1 MTNSIAPQ
9 IYRPP
14 WVEARIDAFRRMTA
28 GGLADASTEPTS
40 VTTFH
45 NMTPQSA
52 ARRLERIRAADAL
65 TITADAVQSMLSPA
79 QSKLTFVDEP
89 IGEYHKPSTRQKLPA
104 PSPPAP
110 QQSGVDQLPPVVNPN
125 VPRPTQWDGPLPEL
139 PSQQNDE
146 SGATPSPTGTTPIP
160 VLPEPAPAED
170 ASEHVFGLPDVA
182 GHAPGDTW
190 DETLPN
196 GITRTN
202 TIPFGNGLNTVDQ
215 VIHNADGTI
224 TYSRVVSDGRGGY
237 QRWNNDSTGTASY
250 YNSGDPGAMGF
261 GQHFMPGT
269 STSGA
274 PDREFGTTPGW
285 AEVVSPS
292 YDADGNLVG
301 YDVGVPNAEG
311 LYDNIHYDN
320 YGNRTVTTAAPNG
333 HGGVTSRFF
342 EQVDSEGNG
351 WRIGPDDER
360 WTMALDSHGNPV
372 TMRTRDDEDGVL
384 LSRIDHTGLRTDEF
398 RGVDGEWFR
407 DTTTPD
413 GRITRLLR
421 DFTRITFDADGAEIA
436 RQGRPDTRA
445 AWEKAAGFGLAFG
458 KGVANGALGLVELAG
473 ALSGVNAQINLVG
486 ELFGKIPNL
495 TTLPEAVI
503 GLGRT
508 VVDVAVADY
517 RAWTTT
523 SSELGAF
530 LSGEQGW
537 DETWDEAS
545 RAIGNS
551 YNEMSKL
558 VIGTDWTGFSE
569 HPAETLGNAAF
580 GIATFFVP
588 AKGLGGA
595 GRGGRAGGIL
605 AEAPSAY
612 RTHRT
617 DVQKP
622 SADSRATNTRRGLE
636 FAPAFASQFTRWPKT
651 MRGRAGSA
659 VAPSHTTNLLGKTA
673 SDTTSPF
680 TRLPGRARDAVAG
693 EVRFWGEVANEVKHT
708 VQQAMAVF
716 AGPDAVVAGNGRIA
730 FDRVAMVDTPGSLGR
745 GQSAGRPSRNG
756 GEVGSGRPTGEP
768 VTIYLWRE
776 EGMPKAEFRR
786 KAQALVDLGEEG
798 ALFKAKSVRDRNIT
812 KKYRQDII
820 DRIYA
825 QYNHV
830 NPQFSKKLIDRVTR
844 RMQPDHV
851 HELQL
856 GGLDAA
862 VNLKFLD
869 TFTNWHVGTRQIRPQ
884 IRNLPD
890 GTRIRIEV
898 LKW

>member
-1 MTNSIAPQ
+1 
-9 IYRPP
+9 
-14 WVEARIDAFRRMTA
+14 MTA
-28 GGLADASTEPTS
+28 SGLADAPSEPPS

-52 ARRLERIRAADAL
+52 ARRLERIRAAAAL
-65 TITADAVQSMLSPA
+65 TLTADAVQSMLSPA

-89 IGEYHKPSTRQKLPA
+89 VGDYYKPPNRQKLPA
-104 PSPPAP
+104 PAPPAP
-110 QQSGVDQLPPVVNPN
+110 QPAAVDQLPPVVNPDA
-125 VPRPTQWDGPLPEL
+125 PRPTQWDGPLPKL
-139 PSQQNDE
+139 PSQQSDE
-146 SGATPSPTGTTPIP
+146 SRATPSSPGTTPIP

-170 ASEHVFGLPDVA
+170 SSEHVFGLPDVT

-202 TIPFGNGLNTVDQ
+202 TIPLGNGLNTVDQ

-269 STSGA
+269 STTGA

-285 AEVVSPS
+285 KEVVSPS

-301 YDVGVPNAEG
+301 YDVGVPNADG

-320 YGNRTVTTAAPNG
+320 DGNRTVTTASPDG
-333 HGGVTSRFF
+333 FGGVASRFF
-342 EQVDSEGNG
+342 EQVDRNGNG
-351 WRIGPDDER
+351 WRIGPDGEP
-360 WTMALDSHGNPV
+360 WTMTLDSHGNPV
-372 TMRTRDDEDGVL
+372 MVRTVDDEDGVL

-413 GRITRLLR
+413 GRTTRLLR

-458 KGVANGALGLVELAG
+458 KGVSTGALGLVEFAG

-486 ELFGKIPNL
+486 KLFGKNPNL
-495 TTLPEAVI
+495 TTLPETVI
-503 GLGRT
+503 GFGRT

-523 SSELGAF
+523 ASELGAF
-530 LSGEQGW
+530 LFGEQGW
-537 DETWDEAS
+537 DETWNEVS

-580 GIATFFVP
+580 GIALIFGGGKVIGGIDATPSFRPGSAREVP
-588 AKGLGGA
+588 HPS
-595 GRGGRAGGIL
+595 GGRT
-605 AEAPSAY
+605 PSGAQHESLR
-612 RTHRT
+612 RTGPASEKRSVESQRT
-617 DVQKP
+617 QHQEH
-622 SADSRATNTRRGLE
+622 SG
-636 FAPAFASQFTRWPKT
+636 
-651 MRGRAGSA
+651 
-659 VAPSHTTNLLGKTA
+659 
-673 SDTTSPF
+673 
-680 TRLPGRARDAVAG
+680 
-693 EVRFWGEVANEVKHT
+693 
-708 VQQAMAVF
+708 QA
-716 AGPDAVVAGNGRIA
+716 
-730 FDRVAMVDTPGSLGR
+730 
-745 GQSAGRPSRNG
+745 SRN
-756 GEVGSGRPTGEP
+756 V
-768 VTIYLWRE
+768 W
-776 EGMPKAEFRR
+776 
-786 KAQALVDLGEEG
+786 
-798 ALFKAKSVRDRNIT
+798 
-812 KKYRQDII
+812 
-820 DRIYA
+820 
-825 QYNHV
+825 
-830 NPQFSKKLIDRVTR
+830 
-844 RMQPDHV
+844 
-851 HELQL
+851 
-856 GGLDAA
+856 GGLDQIKHATGSSSLA
-862 VNLKFLD
+862 RRRALEAILNSPDFENFKFTHQPVYSPTVYSGMARRNTGIQIGRIPFSSRLELRRTIVHEELHHRWFARGRINHHPRDGSGTSKLFYDTVNRYLQFRG
-869 TFTNWHVGTRQIRPQ
+869 WA
-884 IRNLPD
+884 
-890 GTRIRIEV
+890 
-898 LKW
+898 

>member
-28 GGLADASTEPTS
+28 GGLADAPTEPTS

-125 VPRPTQWDGPLPEL
+125 APRPTQWDGPLPEL

-146 SGATPSPTGTTPIP
+146 SAATPSPSGTTPIP
-160 VLPEPAPAED
+160 VLPEPARAED
-170 ASEHVFGLPDVA
+170 ASEHVFGLPDVT
-182 GHAPGDTW
+182 GHTPGDTW

-202 TIPFGNGLNTVDQ
+202 TIPLGNGLNTVDQ

-269 STSGA
+269 STSGT

-372 TMRTRDDEDGVL
+372 MMRTRDHEDGVL

-458 KGVANGALGLVELAG
+458 KGVANGALGLVEFAG

-486 ELFGKIPNL
+486 ELFGKNPNL

-569 HPAETLGNAAF
+569 HPAETLGNASF
-580 GIATFFVP
+580 GIALLF
-588 AKGLGGA
+588 GGGKA
-595 GRGGRAGGIL
+595 RGSVDATPSFRPSSARGI
-605 AEAPSAY
+605 PNHS
-612 RTHRT
+612 
-617 DVQKP
+617 
-622 SADSRATNTRRGLE
+622 
-636 FAPAFASQFTRWPKT
+636 
-651 MRGRAGSA
+651 RGRALLHNQHESLRKLGSA
-659 VAPSHTTNLLGKTA
+659 SETRPVEAKNVQHLEHSGHTSRNA
-673 SDTTSPF
+673 
-680 TRLPGRARDAVAG
+680 
-693 EVRFWGEVANEVKHT
+693 WGELDQIERATGSSSLARRRALEAILNSPDFNNFRFTHRPVYSPT
-708 VQQAMAVF
+708 VYSGMARQNTGIQIGRIPFSSRLELRRTIVHEELHHRWF
-716 AGPDAVVAGNGRIA
+716 ARGRINHHPRDGNGTSKL
-730 FDRVAMVDTPGSLGR
+730 FYDTVNR
-745 GQSAGRPSRNG
+745 
-756 GEVGSGRPTGEP
+756 
-768 VTIYLWRE
+768 YL
-776 EGMPKAEFRR
+776 EFR
-786 KAQALVDLGEEG
+786 GW
-798 ALFKAKSVRDRNIT
+798 
-812 KKYRQDII
+812 
-820 DRIYA
+820 
-825 QYNHV
+825 
-830 NPQFSKKLIDRVTR
+830 
-844 RMQPDHV
+844 M
-851 HELQL
+851 
-856 GGLDAA
+856 
-862 VNLKFLD
+862 
-869 TFTNWHVGTRQIRPQ
+869 
-884 IRNLPD
+884 
-890 GTRIRIEV
+890 
-898 LKW
+898 